1 MKLMNPYTTDKIT
14 LHNTDC
20 LVLLASLPDN
30 SVDLIATD
38 PPYFKVKKD
47 QWDNQ
52 WATQIEFLAWLE
64 KVLIEYARV
73 LRPTGSLYL
82 FASPQMSTQ
91 IELLI
96 AKHFKLL
103 NHIIWCKP
111 NGRWLSCRKESLR
124 KFFPQ
129 TEHILFAE
137 SQKKSLVRRPFRVTK
152 HVPYTN
158 VWAFKP
164 IAWYPNKHPCEK
176 PLDLMR
182 HIINASSNEG
192 DVVLDTFAGS
202 GSTALAC
209 HELNRKFIGCE
220 LGSGEFASAINRL
233 ERVIC
238 HSDSA

>member
-1 MKLMNPYTTDKIT
+1 MPMTQIYTAEKLT
-14 LHNTDC
+14 LHNVDC
-20 LVLLASLPDN
+20 LSLLTSLPDN

-47 QWDNQ
+47 AWDNQ
-52 WATQIEFLAWLE
+52 WATQAEFLNWLDSI
-64 KVLIEYARV
+64 LIEYARV

-82 FASPQMSTQ
+82 FASPQMATQ
-91 IELLI
+91 VELLI
-96 AKHFKLL
+96 TKHFNLL

-111 NGRWLSCRKESLR
+111 NGRWLCCRKESLR

-137 SQKKSLVRRPFRVTK
+137 SKKKSLIRRPFRVTK
-152 HVPYTN
+152 DVPYTN

-164 IAWYPNKHPCEK
+164 RAWYRNKHPCEK
-176 PLDLMR
+176 PLELMR
-182 HIINASSNEG
+182 HIINASSNAG
-192 DVVLDTFAGS
+192 DTVLDTFVGS

-209 HELNRKFIGCE
+209 HELNRIFIGCE
-220 LGSGEFASAINRL
+220 LGNDEFSNAINRL
-233 ERVIC
+233 KKVIC